1 MLAATA
7 PAAAAQNGYAD
18 PDMDSITVNQL
29 GNELDS
35 LSMITRESVQTA
47 QQNTQQIERVV
58 RGFIT
63 LYTSLNEHMSKDVSQ
78 LEETIGE
85 ENMN

>member
-1 MLAATA
+1 M
-7 PAAAAQNGYAD
+7 N
-18 PDMDSITVNQL
+18 SITVNQL

-63 LYTSLNEHMSKDVSQ
+63 LYTSLNEHMSKDVNQ